1 VPRFLG
7 NLIAKFKPDLM
18 VRKTDSLKE
27 AIQKFDI

>member
-7 NLIAKFKPDLM
+7 NLAKFKPDLM
-18 VRKTDSLKE
+18 VKKTESLKE